1 MRIAGNVEGITGQPP
16 KRGEDPASSKSAEKR
31 KGVGDS
37 VERQEGAGDL
47 LSVTPAAQQKTAP
60 VRASNEPSTY
70 DDKLSLTSEAQKKA
84 EIDGY
89 IEKLKDLDLPDVR
102 DSKVESVLNRRES
115 TIYRPNFADI
125 VEGLLRDDPRLS
137 RI

>member
-1 MRIAGNVEGITGQPP
+1 MRIAGNVEGATGPLP
-16 KRGEDPASSKSAEKR
+16 KRGEDTASTKSTEKR
-31 KGVGDS
+31 KGASVEGQEDISDS
-37 VERQEGAGDL
+37 VL
-47 LSVTPAAQQKTAP
+47 VTSAAQQKTAP
-60 VRASNEPSTY
+60 VRAKNEPSTY

-125 VEGLLRDDPRLS
+125 VEGLLRDDPSFS
-137 RI
+137 RV